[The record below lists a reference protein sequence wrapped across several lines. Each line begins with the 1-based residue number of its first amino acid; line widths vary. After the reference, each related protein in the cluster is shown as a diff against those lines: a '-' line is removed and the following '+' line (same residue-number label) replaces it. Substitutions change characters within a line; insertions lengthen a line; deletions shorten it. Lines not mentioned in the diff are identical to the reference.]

1 MSRHRSQATFLQLV
15 LIAEVGVIVIVVIK
29 ESYYYYYYYYY
40 YAAAAH
46 GSHADRRDGCADL
59 HRQALECVMG
69 LLRSR

>member
-15 LIAEVGVIVIVVIK
+15 LIAEVGVIVMVVIK
-29 ESYYYYYYYYY
+29 ESYYYYYCYY
-40 YAAAAH
+40 AAAH
-46 GSHADRRDGCADL
+46 GSHADRRDGCGDL

>member
-29 ESYYYYYYYYY
+29 ESYNYYYYYY
-40 YAAAAH
+40 AAAH

>member
-29 ESYYYYYYYYY
+29 ESYYYYYHYY
-40 YAAAAH
+40 AAAH